1 VRRGLAALSLA
12 TFLALPSAVG
22 AGADKPAITTLY
34 TVAHPKGLMVTSA
47 GWPYC
52 QQLRNLAPRS
62 GYDLLCGR
70 YWKDGYTGLRLRDL
84 RHLDWGD
91 PGYLAAFAQIIR
103 DTHARVGG
111 KLVLLG
117 VSGSGFAV
125 ATLAAHHPEIRPD
138 RLIVIDSYL
147 DLLARRRALSPTQKT
162 AREIDQET
170 GGSDAALKARS
181 ASASGLA
188 TLARQ
193 GTKLAVIW
201 SISAAEQR
209 EFNGATCDRDANAAT
224 LARLAQTLHKAVRAW
239 VTTGRHGY
247 DLWNHGSA
255 IMAGRYPGRA
265 VLFGPDGRIPP
276 GSVCK

>member
-1 VRRGLAALSLA
+1 MLSLA
-12 TFLALPSAVG
+12 VFLALPSAVG

-34 TVAHPKGLMVTSA
+34 PVAHPRGLVVTSA

-52 QQLRNLAPRS
+52 QQLRKLAPRT
-62 GYDLLCGR
+62 GYALLCGR
-70 YWKDGYTGLRLRDL
+70 YWKDGYTGVRLRDL

-91 PGYLAAFAQIIR
+91 PGYLAAFAQVIR
-103 DTHARVGG
+103 DTHARIGG

-147 DLLARRRALSPTQKT
+147 DLLARRRALTPSQKT
-162 AREIDQET
+162 AREIDEET
-170 GGSDAALKARS
+170 GGSAAALKARS

-188 TLARQ
+188 TLVRH

-201 SISAAEQR
+201 SVSAGEQR
-209 EFNGATCDRDANAAT
+209 EFNGATCDLDANAAT
-224 LARLAQTLHKAVRAW
+224 LSLLAQTLRRPVRAW

-247 DLWNHGSA
+247 DLWNHGAA

-265 VLFGPDGRIPP
+265 VSFRPDGRIPP